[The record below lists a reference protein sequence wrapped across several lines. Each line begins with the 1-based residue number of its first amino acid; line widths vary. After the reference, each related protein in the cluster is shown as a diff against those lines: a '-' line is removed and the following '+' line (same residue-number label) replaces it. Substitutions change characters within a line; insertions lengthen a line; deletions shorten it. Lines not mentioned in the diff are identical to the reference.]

1 MAACLIQKLLANA
14 VCGYIQGARE
24 NTVDASSPLT
34 FAIIG
39 FIVGLIVGLGSYRL
53 FSKSQREAAS
63 MRQKLLEREH
73 QIAEMKSSVG
83 SHLTGI
89 YQRLS
94 NIRDEANQ
102 LELQLKEDAEEWDI
116 RDAAI
121 QPSLDLSGINSTS
134 EQQAQADTAAP
145 ATPRDYADGKGGTL
159 SEDFGLKSNEVATPQ
174 PPRY

>member
-1 MAACLIQKLLANA
+1 MQPNC
-14 VCGYIQGARE
+14 YIQGARE

-34 FAIIG
+34 FAVIG
-39 FIVGLIVGLGSYRL
+39 FIAGLIVGMVVYRL

-102 LELQLKEDAEEWDI
+102 LELQLKEDAAEWNI

-121 QPSLDLSGINSTS
+121 QPSLDLSGINATP
-134 EQQAQADTAAP
+134 EQQAKEETTP
-145 ATPRDYADGKGGTL
+145 PTTPRDYADGKGGTL
-159 SEDFGLKSNEVATPQ
+159 SEDFGLKSNEAATPQ

>member
-1 MAACLIQKLLANA
+1 M
-14 VCGYIQGARE
+14 
-24 NTVDASSPLT
+24 DASSPLT

-39 FIVGLIVGLGSYRL
+39 FIVGVIVGLGCYRL

-102 LELQLKEDAEEWDI
+102 LELQLKEDAAEWDI

-121 QPSLDLSGINSTS
+121 QPSLDLSDISS
-134 EQQAQADTAAP
+134 EPDLKSQNDTTAP
-145 ATPRDYADGKGGTL
+145 TTPRDYADGKGGTL
-159 SEDFGLKSNEVATPQ
+159 SEDFGLRGNEAATPQ

>member
-1 MAACLIQKLLANA
+1 M
-14 VCGYIQGARE
+14 
-24 NTVDASSPLT
+24 DASSPLT

-39 FIVGLIVGLGSYRL
+39 FIVGLIVGAVAYRL

-73 QIAEMKSSVG
+73 QIAEMKNSVG

-102 LELQLKEDAEEWDI
+102 LELQLKEDSEEWDI

-121 QPSLDLSGINSTS
+121 QPSVDFSSLKSTQ
-134 EQQAQADTAAP
+134 EQQTKEDTSTP

-159 SEDFGLKSNEVATPQ
+159 SEDFGLKSNEAATPQ

>member
-1 MAACLIQKLLANA
+1 MQPNC
-14 VCGYIQGARE
+14 YIKGARE
-24 NTVDASSPLT
+24 NTVDASSTLT

-39 FIVGLIVGLGSYRL
+39 FIVGLIVGAVAYRL
-53 FSKSQREAAS
+53 LSKSQREASS

-102 LELQLKEDAEEWDI
+102 LELQLKEDAAEWNI

-121 QPSLDLSGINSTS
+121 QPSLDLSNIDSAQ
-134 EQQAQADTAAP
+134 EQPTTVDTPPP
-145 ATPRDYADGKGGTL
+145 ATPRDYADGKSGTL
-159 SEDFGLKSNEVATPQ
+159 SEDFGLKGNEAATPQ

>member
-1 MAACLIQKLLANA
+1 M
-14 VCGYIQGARE
+14 
-24 NTVDASSPLT
+24 DPSSSLT

-39 FIVGLIVGLGSYRL
+39 LVVGFIAGMGCYRL
-53 FSKSQREAAS
+53 FSKSQRHAAA

-83 SHLTGI
+83 THLSGI
-89 YQRLS
+89 YQRLG

-102 LELQLKEDAEEWDI
+102 LEQQLKEDAAEWNI

-121 QPSLDLSGINSTS
+121 QPSLDFNGLHSAKTSPSTD
-134 EQQAQADTAAP
+134 QTPAP
-145 ATPRDYADGKGGTL
+145 TIPRDYADGKGGTL
-159 SEDFGLKSNEVATPQ
+159 SEDFGLKGNQAAPPQ

>member
-1 MAACLIQKLLANA
+1 M
-14 VCGYIQGARE
+14 
-24 NTVDASSPLT
+24 DASSPLT
-34 FAIIG
+34 IAIIG
-39 FIVGLIVGLGSYRL
+39 FIVGVIVGLGCYRL

-102 LELQLKEDAEEWDI
+102 LELQLKEDAAEWDI

-121 QPSLDLSGINSTS
+121 QPSLDFSGIDATA
-134 EQQAQADTAAP
+134 EQAQRDTAAP
-145 ATPRDYADGKGGTL
+145 ATPRDYADGKSGTL

>member
-1 MAACLIQKLLANA
+1 MQPNC
-14 VCGYIQGARE
+14 YIQGARE

-39 FIVGLIVGLGSYRL
+39 FIVGLIVGAVAYRL
-53 FSKSQREAAS
+53 LSKSQREAAS

-102 LELQLKEDAEEWDI
+102 LELQLKEDAEEWNI

-121 QPSLDLSGINSTS
+121 QPSLDLSGVDST
-134 EQQAQADTAAP
+134 QGQPTKADATTP
-145 ATPRDYADGKGGTL
+145 ATPRDYADGQGGTL
-159 SEDFGLKSNEVATPQ
+159 SEDFGLRSNEVATPQ

>member
-1 MAACLIQKLLANA
+1 
-14 VCGYIQGARE
+14 
-24 NTVDASSPLT
+24 
-34 FAIIG
+34 
-39 FIVGLIVGLGSYRL
+39 
-53 FSKSQREAAS
+53 

-102 LELQLKEDAEEWDI
+102 LELQLKEDAAEWDI
-116 RDAAI
+116 RDSAI
-121 QPSLDLSGINSTS
+121 QPSLDFSGISSRQEPQTNDASST
-134 EQQAQADTAAP
+134 P
-145 ATPRDYADGKGGTL
+145 NTPRDYADGKGGTL
-159 SEDFGLKSNEVATPQ
+159 SEDFGLKNNEVTTPQ

>member
-1 MAACLIQKLLANA
+1 M
-14 VCGYIQGARE
+14 
-24 NTVDASSPLT
+24 DASSPLT

-39 FIVGLIVGLGSYRL
+39 FIVGLIVGAVAYRL
-53 FSKSQREAAS
+53 FSKSQREASS

-102 LELQLKEDAEEWDI
+102 LELQLKEDAAEWNI

-121 QPSLDLSGINSTS
+121 HQPSLDLSGVDSAQ
-134 EQQAQADTAAP
+134 EQQTTADTNTP

-159 SEDFGLKSNEVATPQ
+159 SEDFGLKGNEATTPQ
-174 PPRY
+174 PPPRY